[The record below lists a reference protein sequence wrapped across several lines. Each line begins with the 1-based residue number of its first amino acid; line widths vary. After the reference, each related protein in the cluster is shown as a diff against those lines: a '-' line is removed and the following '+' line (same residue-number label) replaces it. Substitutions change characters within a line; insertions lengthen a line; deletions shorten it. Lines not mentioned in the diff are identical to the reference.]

1 MNMTDNELIYVSVI
15 LQLLYDG
22 KADTSP
28 LSPTIKNF
36 LQGMIDEY
44 EEDPNDPMNKQL
56 YYACNTMLESN
67 IKDYH

>member
-28 LSPTIKNF
+28 LSPTMKNF
-36 LQGMIDEY
+36 FHGIRDEY
-44 EEDPNDPMNKQL
+44 EEDPSDPMNEQL
-56 YYACNTMLESN
+56 YYACNTMLEAN

>member
-22 KADTSP
+22 KADTSS

-36 LQGMIDEY
+36 LQGIINEY
-44 EEDPNDPMNKQL
+44 EEDPTDPLNKQL
-56 YYACNTMLESN
+56 YYACNTMLESD

>member
-22 KADTSP
+22 KADISP
-28 LSPTIKNF
+28 LSPAVQNF
-36 LQGMIDEY
+36 LKGIRDEY
-44 EEDPNDPMNKQL
+44 EEDPTDPLNIQL
-56 YYACNTMLESN
+56 YYACNTMLDKD

>member
-15 LQLLYDG
+15 LQLLYEG

-28 LSPTIKNF
+28 LSPTIRKF
-36 LQGMIDEY
+36 LQGITEEY
-44 EEDPNDPMNKQL
+44 EEDPSDPMNKQL
-56 YYACNTMLESN
+56 YYACNTMLESD

>member
-36 LQGMIDEY
+36 LQGIRDEY
-44 EEDPNDPMNKQL
+44 EEDPSDPMNEQL

>member
-28 LSPTIKNF
+28 LSPTIKKF
-36 LQGMIDEY
+36 LQGIIEEY
-44 EEDPNDPMNKQL
+44 EDDPSDPLNEQL
-56 YYACNTMLESN
+56 YYACNTMLESD

>member
-22 KADTSP
+22 KADMSP
-28 LSPTIKNF
+28 LSPAIKNF
-36 LQGMIDEY
+36 LQGIIDEY
-44 EEDPNDPMNKQL
+44 EEDPTDPLNIQL
-56 YYACNTMLESN
+56 YYACNTMLEKD

>member
-22 KADTSP
+22 KADMSP
-28 LSPTIKNF
+28 LSPAIKNF
-36 LQGMIDEY
+36 LQGIIDEY
-44 EEDPNDPMNKQL
+44 EEDPTDPLNIHI
-56 YYACNTMLESN
+56 YYACNTMLEKD

>member
-36 LQGMIDEY
+36 LQGIIEEY
-44 EEDPNDPMNKQL
+44 EDDPSDPLNEQL
-56 YYACNTMLESN
+56 YYACNTMLESD

>member
-1 MNMTDNELIYVSVI
+1 MNTTDNELIYVSVI
-15 LQLLYDG
+15 LQLLYEG

-36 LQGMIDEY
+36 LQGIKDEY
-44 EEDPNDPMNKQL
+44 EEYPDDPMNEQL

>member
-28 LSPTIKNF
+28 LSPTIRKF
-36 LQGMIDEY
+36 LQGIIEEY
-44 EEDPNDPMNKQL
+44 EDDPSDPLNEQL

>member
-28 LSPTIKNF
+28 LSPTIRKF
-36 LQGMIDEY
+36 LQGIVEEY

-56 YYACNTMLESN
+56 YYACNTMLESD